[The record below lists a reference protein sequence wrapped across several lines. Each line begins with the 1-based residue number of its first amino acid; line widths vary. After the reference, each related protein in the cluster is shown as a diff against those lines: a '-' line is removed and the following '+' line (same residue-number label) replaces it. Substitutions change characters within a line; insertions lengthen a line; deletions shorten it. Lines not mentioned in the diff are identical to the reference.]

1 MQKTQMV
8 ETLVEKGNKLRDEL
22 LSLEKEFNTKKE
34 EFLKIQGALEALDV
48 LSDDVMSDTDVLSDT
63 ENQE

>member
-48 LSDDVMSDTDVLSDT
+48 LSDDVMNDT
-63 ENQE
+63 EE